1 MAEMWY
7 VATPNIT
14 KSGFYK
20 AQHDRKPPLYRAE
33 ATRNTCGV
41 ASSAPYPPP
50 PPVNPAAVI
59 LGWQARLPANQAR
72 HKGSELRLR
81 PPPAATP
88 PPCQPG
94 RRASFFTASQSTCRG
109 SGGPFRGEIGRG
121 GTVGLNGLCW
131 FERGGFCCSSAQSA

>member
-33 ATRNTCGV
+33 ATRNTYGV
-41 ASSAPYPPP
+41 ARSAPYPPP

-72 HKGSELRLR
+72 HTGSESSLHPPQQPRPTLPAWAPRQLLHCKPEHLPRLW
-81 PPPAATP
+81 
-88 PPCQPG
+88 
-94 RRASFFTASQSTCRG
+94 RAVQRAYWEG
-109 SGGPFRGEIGRG
+109 
-121 GTVGLNGLCW
+121 
-131 FERGGFCCSSAQSA
+131 